1 MSLKMSVSCSH
12 NLAQTTLNQ
21 SVLFVN
27 VKELNLNLYNEII
40 ISWNIIESTS
50 LNDWIGVYKPITT
63 DPNDSLDCQTVSG
76 SKIGHLTWSLDKLKK
91 LSHLLNEPH
100 VEFRYYSGSNSQT
113 CLARSVSLK
122 VIFPGIDSQFF
133 NPLTFINQTNN
144 EQFVTFRIS
153 DLKAAQL
160 RKGMFFNP
168 DPYIKISILP
178 SSDAS
183 ITTPNSSQSLDLTS
197 DSFNSQEV
205 LSGYA
210 REYKTFVATNT
221 CFPNWKNENFLI
233 LSKLSDRLLIEVKD
247 KFARTRPSINRF
259 LGRVILDL
267 DGFIDKARLN
277 KG

>member
-1 MSLKMSVSCSH
+1 MSVSSSH
-12 NLAQTTLNQ
+12 NLAQTTLNK

-40 ISWNIIESTS
+40 ISWNIIDSTS
-50 LNDWIGVYKPITT
+50 LNDWIGVYKPIST

-76 SKIGHLTWSLDKLKK
+76 SKIGHLTWPLDKLKK
-91 LSHLLNEPH
+91 STHSLNEPY
-100 VEFRYYSGSNSQT
+100 VEFRYYSGSNPQS
-113 CLARSVSLK
+113 CLAKSVSLK
-122 VIFPGIDSQFF
+122 VIFSGINSLFF
-133 NPLTFINQTNN
+133 DPLAFVNQANS

-168 DPYIKISILP
+168 DPYIKISVLP
-178 SSDAS
+178 STDMS
-183 ITTPNSSQSLDLTS
+183 TTVPNSSQSLDSTL
-197 DSFNSQEV
+197 DSFNSQDV

-233 LSKLSDRLLIEVKD
+233 LSKISDRLLIEVKD

-267 DGFIDKARLN
+267 DGLIDKARLN
-277 KG
+277 RG